1 MISPTT
7 HPGKHM
13 AAPEHPRHTG
23 KKPSGK
29 KGTGRS
35 TKVIALVVGGAIAV
49 ALVATTFVLR
59 PKGPPPLPTADSFI
73 TQMESAAHGSA
84 SSPNLYGGVLAVE
97 RHGTSVTVTVS
108 AIPPSICVSSGMK
121 LVRKGL
127 LTVNGETPV
136 RVSAAK
142 LTELCYQEE
151 GGAMMVW
158 IPKAVE

>member
-1 MISPTT
+1 MISPTA

-23 KKPSGK
+23 KKPGGK
-29 KGTGRS
+29 KGALS
-35 TKVIALVVGGAIAV
+35 TKIIALVVGGTVAV
-49 ALVATTFVLR
+49 AVVAATFVLR
-59 PKGPPPLPTADSFI
+59 PKGPPPLPPVDSFI
-73 TQMESAAHGSA
+73 AQMESAAQGSA
-84 SSPNLYGGVLAVE
+84 SSPNLYGGVLAAE
-97 RHGTSVTVTVS
+97 RHGASVTVTVS
-108 AIPPSICVSSGMK
+108 GIPPSICVSSGIK

-158 IPKAVE
+158 MPKQVE